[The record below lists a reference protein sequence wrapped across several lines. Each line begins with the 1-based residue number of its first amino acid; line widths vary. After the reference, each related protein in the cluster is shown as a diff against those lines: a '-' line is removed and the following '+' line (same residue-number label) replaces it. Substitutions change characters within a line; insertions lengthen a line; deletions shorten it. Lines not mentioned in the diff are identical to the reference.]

1 MTCAASRFSVPVRY
15 RSLASVSAFFVC
27 LLAMPYVLPN
37 PYYVSTLTLA
47 CINAIIVVGLNLLLG
62 FAGQI
67 SLGHAAFY
75 GIAAYATGIVTAT
88 YGLPMEAA
96 FFIAVGLTGLVALLV
111 GIPTLKLTGHYLAM
125 GTLGFGIIV
134 FIFLNESIELTGGP
148 SGMVGIP
155 RLALFGY
162 EFWSD
167 NAYFYLVSAVLCCI
181 LLLSLNLI
189 RSRFGRALKA
199 IHTSEKAAM
208 CMGVDIARYKLA
220 VFVLS
225 ALYAGV
231 AGFLYAHYLGFVAPS
246 SFGFHFSVQLIVM
259 VVLGGMASV
268 WGAVAG
274 AVFLTVLPEFL
285 RVFETIEPLIYGGIL
300 VLSMMF
306 MPKGLAG
313 GAEMLCRR
321 LRRWGAGSRGP
332 AGTPEAGTEKGAPAG
347 GTHDGDASRGGSDG

>member
-1 MTCAASRFSVPVRY
+1 MISSGFLSRLAGGSLLPVALFFAAM
-15 RSLASVSAFFVC
+15 
-27 LLAMPYVLPN
+27 LAMPYVLPN

-75 GIAAYATGIVTAT
+75 GIAAYATGVATAT
-88 YGLPMEAA
+88 YGLSMGTG
-96 FFIAVGLTGLVALLV
+96 FFIAVGLAAAVALVV

-134 FIFLNESIELTGGP
+134 YIFFNESIELTGGP

-155 RLALFGY
+155 RLALFGH
-162 EFWSD
+162 ELWED
-167 NAYFYLVSAVLCCI
+167 TEYFYVVAAALSLV

-189 RSRFGRALKA
+189 RSRFGRALMA

-208 CMGVDIARYKLA
+208 CIGVDIARYKLF

-225 ALYAGV
+225 AVYAAV

-259 VVLGGMASV
+259 VVVGGMASV

-274 AVFLTVLPEFL
+274 AFFLTALPEFL
-285 RVFETIEPLIYGGIL
+285 RVFENVETLIYGALL
-300 VLSMMF
+300 VLCMMF
-306 MPKGLAG
+306 MPQGLVG
-313 GAEMLCRR
+313 GLGALVRR
-321 LRRWGAGSRGP
+321 LRRPLRGKAAPEEGSHG
-332 AGTPEAGTEKGAPAG
+332 
-347 GTHDGDASRGGSDG
+347 